1 LILPQHGHGDSQ
13 DGGAGLSPS
22 GAPGENA
29 GKPATRT
36 APKLSGENSAWPRSI
51 AVVGLGLLGA
61 SLCEAARRRHPGVTL
76 FGVSSPKTVSQ
87 ALAEGIIDE
96 GGDYAE
102 INSFAQRADLVV
114 LCTPIDHI
122 LGILQGWA
130 HTLPTFKPET
140 IVTDVGSTKAA
151 ICEAAALAFGAGG
164 DAGGGFGTGAQGA
177 TFIGSHPMAGSEKS
191 GLNAR
196 DGHLFENACWI
207 VCPDENV
214 AEEASARLAFFL
226 ESLGARLVQL
236 TPDLHDAAVA
246 HVSHLPQLLSTA
258 LAAFLGS
265 RENLAE
271 NGLQIAGGGFRDM
284 TRLAASR
291 FEVWDPI
298 LRTNK
303 DQVLQALSGYRELL
317 QSLESALGADA
328 LGPHFE
334 AAQKLRARL
343 QIHRKGLTHA
353 LCDVVVDLED
363 KPGALLAVL
372 KPLAEAGLNVLD
384 CEILKVREGEE
395 GVLLLAFA
403 NDAIADAALARLH
416 LAGKRA
422 RRR

>member
-1 LILPQHGHGDSQ
+1 MILPQHGHGDSQ
-13 DGGAGLSPS
+13 DGGAGLGPS
-22 GAPGENA
+22 GAPNEA
-29 GKPATRT
+29 VGKPASRT
-36 APKLSGENSAWPRSI
+36 APKIAGENSAWPRSV

-76 FGVSSPKTVSQ
+76 FGISSSKTVSQ
-87 ALAEGIIDE
+87 ALAERLIDE

-102 INSFAQRADLVV
+102 LDAYAQRADLVV

-130 HTLPTFKPET
+130 LKLPAFKPGA
-140 IVTDVGSTKAA
+140 IVTDVGSTKVA
-151 ICEAAALAFGAGG
+151 ICEAAARAFGVG
-164 DAGGGFGTGAQGA
+164 GA

-207 VCPDENV
+207 VCPDENTLGGNAV

-226 ESLGARLVQL
+226 ESLGARLVTL
-236 TPDLHDAAVA
+236 TPAVHDAAVA

-265 RENLAE
+265 RATLAE

-303 DQVLQALSGYRELL
+303 KQVLEALTGYRDLL
-317 QSLESALGADA
+317 QHLESALGADA
-328 LGPHFE
+328 LAPHFE

-403 NDAIADAALARLH
+403 NDALADAALAHLH